1 MKAPLLILVLV
12 LELNLDL
19 DLDSAVAIVGGAAVG
34 GDARYR
40 QALST
45 RQERHTRLIENVDAK
60 HARRAPSLPT
70 EPALEDCVQL
80 LS

>member
-1 MKAPLLILVLV
+1 MTAPLLILVLV

-19 DLDSAVAIVGGAAVG
+19 DSAVAVVGAAAVG

-45 RQERHTRLIENVDAK
+45 RQERHTRLIDNVDAQ

-70 EPALEDCVQL
+70 EPGALEDCVQL